1 MTIDF
6 SQFIKNNTLLLIRIQ
21 LEELPMK
28 LDNLTKKSILL
39 YKK

>member
-6 SQFIKNNTLLLIRIQ
+6 SQFIKNNKLLLIRIQ

-28 LDNLTKKSILL
+28 LDNLTKKA
-39 YKK
+39 